1 MLLLLLLF
9 LSFNGDEEEDA
20 RSKPVAEKLRVV
32 ETIRVSGATSIENGV
47 AELEPLIWGTTP
59 PPLLLMMIFVRGEH
73 FRALLLQKQQR
84 RGNKFLVVVVFLVV
98 VSSIT
103 FAPLKFLP
111 QNNSRIFLSLLF
123 VTSLESKRAR
133 RGVEKT
139 REKKSILKIHEHTYI
154 ILIKER
160 FEIQHA
166 QIQCLSYGATIAC
179 TRRKRD
185 ARVCAEVLCAI
196 RYILNP
202 F

>member
-1 MLLLLLLF
+1 MLFASLLLF
-9 LSFNGDEEEDA
+9 LSFDGDEEEDA

-84 RGNKFLVVVVFLVV
+84 RENKFLVVVFLVV

-123 VTSLESKRAR
+123 VTSLETKRETHG
-133 RGVEKT
+133 RGMEKT
-139 REKKSILKIHEHTYI
+139 REKNT
-154 ILIKER
+154 R
-160 FEIQHA
+160 THA
-166 QIQCLSYGATIAC
+166 SSQ
-179 TRRKRD
+179 
-185 ARVCAEVLCAI
+185 
-196 RYILNP
+196 
-202 F
+202 

>member
-1 MLLLLLLF
+1 VLFASLLLF
-9 LSFNGDEEEDA
+9 LSFDGDEEEENT
-20 RSKPVAEKLRVV
+20 RSK
-32 ETIRVSGATSIENGV
+32 
-47 AELEPLIWGTTP
+47 PLIWGTPP

-84 RGNKFLVVVVFLVV
+84 RGNKFLVL

-103 FAPLKFLP
+103 FAPLKFFH
-111 QNNSRIFLSLLF
+111 SRIFLSLLF
-123 VTSLESKRAR
+123 VTSLESKRETHG
-133 RGVEKT
+133 RGMEKT
-139 REKKSILKIHEHTYI
+139 REKKSKKYTNTHTHTHI

-160 FEIQHA
+160 FEIQRA

>member
-1 MLLLLLLF
+1 MLFASLLLF
-9 LSFNGDEEEDA
+9 LSFDGDEEEENT
-20 RSKPVAEKLRVV
+20 RSK
-32 ETIRVSGATSIENGV
+32 
-47 AELEPLIWGTTP
+47 PLIWGTPP

-84 RGNKFLVVVVFLVV
+84 RGNKFLVL

-103 FAPLKFLP
+103 FAPLKFFH
-111 QNNSRIFLSLLF
+111 SRIFLSLLF
-123 VTSLESKRAR
+123 VTSLESKRETHG
-133 RGVEKT
+133 RGMEKT
-139 REKKSILKIHEHTYI
+139 REKKSKKYTNTHTHTHI

-160 FEIQHA
+160 FEIQRA

>member
-1 MLLLLLLF
+1 MLFASLLLF
-9 LSFNGDEEEDA
+9 LSFDGDEEEENT
-20 RSKPVAEKLRVV
+20 RSK
-32 ETIRVSGATSIENGV
+32 
-47 AELEPLIWGTTP
+47 PLIWGTPP

-73 FRALLLQKQQR
+73 FRALLLQKQRR
-84 RGNKFLVVVVFLVV
+84 RGNKFLVVVFLVV

-103 FAPLKFLP
+103 FAPLKFFH
-111 QNNSRIFLSLLF
+111 SRIFLSLLF
-123 VTSLESKRAR
+123 VPSLESKRETR
-133 RGVEKT
+133 GRGVENT
-139 REKKSILKIHEHTYI
+139 REKKSKKYTNTHTHTHTHI

-160 FEIQHA
+160 FEIQRA

-196 RYILNP
+196 RYTLNP

>member
-1 MLLLLLLF
+1 VLFASLLLF
-9 LSFNGDEEEDA
+9 LSFDGDEEEENT
-20 RSKPVAEKLRVV
+20 RSK
-32 ETIRVSGATSIENGV
+32 
-47 AELEPLIWGTTP
+47 PLIWGTPP
-59 PPLLLMMIFVRGEH
+59 PPLLLIMIFVRGEH
-73 FRALLLQKQQR
+73 FRALLQKQQR
-84 RGNKFLVVVVFLVV
+84 RGNKFLVVVFLVV

-103 FAPLKFLP
+103 FAPLKFFH
-111 QNNSRIFLSLLF
+111 SRIFLSLLF
-123 VTSLESKRAR
+123 VPSLESKRETHG
-133 RGVEKT
+133 RGMEKT
-139 REKKSILKIHEHTYI
+139 REKKSKKYTNTHTHTHI

-160 FEIQHA
+160 FEIQRA